1 MAMPRDPVTNL
12 PLIPILAADASEEE
26 QVNSLTNPD
35 VFNSVTS
42 NVDPSLQVDTGARLV
57 EPIPASM
64 PARDPLVANM
74 NPNATVELPPA
85 MKTISQEIPTDP
97 FENLSKNQRRALA
110 FMALADAGASIQGR
124 EGGNFQALLGTY
136 TERADMERKRQAAVA
151 RQEALRSMLP
161 SAVPAG
167 AAGGDMIAQL
177 EARKQALLQQAMLYP
192 EMAPSLKLSLDEVNT
207 QIERLRKEEF
217 ASQDT
222 AMSATTVLNTV
233 GDLSE
238 AIKQNPNITGPMG
251 MLFGMLPFTEAGEA
265 RLNIETLRA
274 NLAFDA
280 LRNIKAGGAT
290 LGSVSAPELALLEA
304 KVANLNL
311 NRGPEAVLKSLE
323 EIDRY
328 YKQLVINAYNRAD
341 DPSKLDDIFGGR
353 PAWAGGET
361 SELPSYTS
369 ENVPLGEL
377 VTYVDEETGKQVVVE
392 YLGGPRDKASSWKEV
407 NY

>member
-1 MAMPRDPVTNL
+1 MALPRDPVTGL
-12 PLIPILAADASEEE
+12 PLIPILA
-26 QVNSLTNPD
+26 PD
-35 VFNSVTS
+35 VPEDEQTNIFPNGLPTAD
-42 NVDPSLQVDTGARLV
+42 DPSLTVPTGDPLV
-57 EPIPASM
+57 EPM
-64 PARDPLVANM
+64 PATMPAGAPLAANL
-74 NPNATVELPPA
+74 NPNAKVELPSA
-85 MKTISQEIPTDP
+85 MQTLSKAIPIDP

-124 EGGNFQALLGTY
+124 EGKNFQTLLGTY
-136 TERADMERKRQAAVA
+136 TERADMERKRQAALA
-151 RQEALRSMLP
+151 RQEALRSIMGRALP
-161 SAVPAG
+161 IG
-167 AAGGDMIAQL
+167 EAGGDMIAQL
-177 EARKQALLQQAMLYP
+177 EAQKQALLQQAMLYP
-192 EMAPSLKLSLDEVNT
+192 DMAPSLKLSIDEVNAK
-207 QIERLRKEEF
+207 IERLRKEEF

-238 AIKQNPNITGPMG
+238 AIKQNPNITGPLG

-311 NRGPEAVLKSLE
+311 NRGPEAVLASLE

-361 SELPSYTS
+361 KELPAFTF
-369 ENVPLGEL
+369 ENAPIGEL
-377 VTYVDEETGKQVVVE
+377 VVDPEDNKV
-392 YLGGPRDKASSWKEV
+392 YKFLGGNRDSASSWQEV
-407 NY
+407 QF

>member
-1 MAMPRDPVTNL
+1 MALPRDPVTGL
-12 PLIPILAADASEEE
+12 PLIPILA
-26 QVNSLTNPD
+26 PD
-35 VFNSVTS
+35 VPEDEQTNIFPNGLPTAD
-42 NVDPSLQVDTGARLV
+42 DPSLTVPTGDPLV
-57 EPIPASM
+57 EPM
-64 PARDPLVANM
+64 PATMPAGAPLAANL
-74 NPNATVELPPA
+74 NPNAKVELPPA
-85 MKTISQEIPTDP
+85 MQTLSKAIPIDP

-124 EGGNFQALLGTY
+124 EGKNFQTLLGTY
-136 TERADMERKRQAAVA
+136 TERADMERKRQAALA
-151 RQEALRSMLP
+151 RQEALRSIMGRALP
-161 SAVPAG
+161 IG
-167 AAGGDMIAQL
+167 EAGGDMIAQL
-177 EARKQALLQQAMLYP
+177 EAQKQALLQQAMLYP
-192 EMAPSLKLSLDEVNT
+192 DMAPSLKLSIDEVNAK
-207 QIERLRKEEF
+207 IERLRKEEF

-238 AIKQNPNITGPMG
+238 AIKQNPNITGPLG

-311 NRGPEAVLKSLE
+311 NRGPEAVLASLE

-361 SELPSYTS
+361 KELPAFTF
-369 ENVPLGEL
+369 ENAPIGEL
-377 VTYVDEETGKQVVVE
+377 VVDPEDNKV
-392 YLGGPRDKASSWKEV
+392 YKFLGGNRDSASSWQEV
-407 NY
+407 QF

>member
-1 MAMPRDPVTNL
+1 MSMPRDPVTNL
-12 PLIPILAADASEEE
+12 PLIPILASEVSEEE

-35 VFNSVTS
+35 VFNNVTS

-57 EPIPASM
+57 EPIPATM
-64 PARDPLVANM
+64 PAGAPLAANM
-74 NPNATVELPPA
+74 NPNAKVELPPA
-85 MKTISQEIPTDP
+85 MRTISQAIPIDP

-124 EGGNFQALLGTY
+124 EGGNFQALLSTY

-151 RQEALRSMLP
+151 RQEALKSMMGGAMP
-161 SAVPAG
+161 TG

-192 EMAPSLKLSLDEVNT
+192 EMAPSLKLSIDEVNA
-207 QIERLRKEEF
+207 QIERLREEEF

-233 GDLSE
+233 SDLSE
-238 AIKQNPNITGPMG
+238 AIRQNPNITGPMG

-311 NRGPEAVLKSLE
+311 NRGADAVLKSLE

-353 PAWAGGET
+353 PAWAGGEVA
-361 SELPSYTS
+361 ELPSYTF

-392 YLGGPRDKASSWKEV
+392 YLGGPRDKAKSWKEV

>member
-1 MAMPRDPVTNL
+1 MIIDPETGLPILPKNTTILPPDVPVEQQTNL
-12 PLIPILAADASEEE
+12 FPNGLPTADDPE
-26 QVNSLTNPD
+26 LT
-35 VFNSVTS
+35 
-42 NVDPSLQVDTGARLV
+42 VDTG
-57 EPIPASM
+57 E
-64 PARDPLVANM
+64 PLVAPMGVPLAATM
-74 NPNATVELPPA
+74 NANAKVPPA
-85 MKTISQEIPTDP
+85 LSSPLSQPIPQDP
-97 FENLSKNQRRALA
+97 FEGLSKDQRRMLA
-110 FMALADAGASIQGR
+110 FAGLRDAGAALQGKQ
-124 EGGNFQALLGTY
+124 GSAVANTLSAFQ
-136 TERADMERKRQAAVA
+136 ERADMERKRQAAVA
-151 RQEALRSMLP
+151 RQEAFKSMLP
-161 SAVPAG
+161 SAVPIG
-167 AAGGDMIAQL
+167 AEGGDMIAQL
-177 EARKQALLQQAMLYP
+177 EARKQAILQQAMLYP
-192 EMAPSLKLSLDEVNT
+192 EMAPSLKLSLDEVNA

-311 NRGPEAVLKSLE
+311 NRGADAVLRSLE

-361 SELPSYTS
+361 AELPSFTF
-369 ENVPLGEL
+369 ENAPIGEL
-377 VTYVDEETGKQVVVE
+377 VVDPEDNKV
-392 YLGGPRDKASSWKEV
+392 YKFLGGNRDSASSWQEV
-407 NY
+407 QF

>member
-1 MAMPRDPVTNL
+1 MPRDPETGL
-12 PLIPILAADASEEE
+12 PIVPILAPDVPVEE
-26 QVNSLTNPD
+26 QTNIFPNGFPTAD
-35 VFNSVTS
+35 
-42 NVDPSLQVDTGARLV
+42 DPSLTVQTGDPLV
-57 EPIPASM
+57 EPM
-64 PARDPLVANM
+64 PATMPAGAPLVANM
-74 NPNATVELPPA
+74 NPNAQVELPPA
-85 MKTISQEIPTDP
+85 MKTLTQAIPTDP

-124 EGGNFQALLGTY
+124 EGGNFQSLLSSY

-151 RQEALRSMLP
+151 RQEALKSMMGGAMP
-161 SAVPAG
+161 VG

-177 EARKQALLQQAMLYP
+177 EARRAAMLQQAYLYP
-192 EMAPSLKLSLDEVNT
+192 DLAPSIKLSIDNINAE
-207 QIERLRKEEF
+207 IERLRKEEF

-222 AMSATTVLNTV
+222 AMSASTVLNTV
-233 GDLSE
+233 EDLSD
-238 AIKQNPNITGPMG
+238 AIKTNPNITGPIG
-251 MLFGMLPFTEAGEA
+251 MILGIAPFTEAGQA
-265 RLNIETLRA
+265 RLTAETLRA
-274 NLAFDA
+274 NLAFDT

-328 YKQLVINAYNRAD
+328 YKQLVINTYNRAD

-361 SELPSYTS
+361 QELPSFS
-369 ENVPLGEL
+369 FENAPIGEL
-377 VTYVDEETGKQVVVE
+377 VVDPEDNKV
-392 YLGGPRDKASSWKEV
+392 YKFLGGNRDSASSWQEV
-407 NY
+407 QF

>member
-1 MAMPRDPVTNL
+1 MAMPRDPATGL
-12 PLIPILAADASEEE
+12 PIVPILAPDVPVEE
-26 QVNSLTNPD
+26 QTNIFPNGFPTAD
-35 VFNSVTS
+35 
-42 NVDPSLQVDTGARLV
+42 DPSLTVPTGDPLV
-57 EPIPASM
+57 EPIPATM
-64 PARDPLVANM
+64 PTGAPLVANM
-74 NPNATVELPPA
+74 NPNAKVELPPA
-85 MKTISQEIPTDP
+85 MKTLTQAIPTDP

-124 EGGNFQALLGTY
+124 EGTNFQTLLGAY
-136 TERADMERKRQAAVA
+136 TERADMERKRQATVA
-151 RQEALRSMLP
+151 RQEALKSMMGG
-161 SAVPAG
+161 AMPAS

-192 EMAPSLKLSLDEVNT
+192 DMAPSLKLSIDEVNA

-361 SELPSYTS
+361 QELPAFTF
-369 ENVPLGEL
+369 ENAPIGEL
-377 VTYVDEETGKQVVVE
+377 VVDPEDNKV
-392 YLGGPRDKASSWKEV
+392 YKFLGGNRDSASSWQEV
-407 NY
+407 QF

>member
-1 MAMPRDPVTNL
+1 MPRDPVTGL
-12 PLIPILAADASEEE
+12 PVIPILAPDVPVEE
-26 QVNSLTNPD
+26 QTNIFPNGFPTAD
-35 VFNSVTS
+35 
-42 NVDPSLQVDTGARLV
+42 DPSLTVPAGDPLV
-57 EPIPASM
+57 EPM
-64 PARDPLVANM
+64 PATMPAGAPLVANM
-74 NPNATVELPPA
+74 NPDAKVELPPA
-85 MKTISQEIPTDP
+85 MQTLSKAIPIDP

-124 EGGNFQALLGTY
+124 EGKNFQTLLGTY
-136 TERADMERKRQAAVA
+136 TERADMERKRQATVA
-151 RQEALRSMLP
+151 RQEALKSMLP
-161 SAVPAG
+161 QALPVG
-167 AAGGDMIAQL
+167 EAGGDMIAQL
-177 EARKQALLQQAMLYP
+177 EAQKQALLQQAMLYP
-192 EMAPSLKLSLDEVNT
+192 EMAPSLKLSIDEVNAK
-207 QIERLRKEEF
+207 IDRLRKEEF

-311 NRGPEAVLKSLE
+311 NRGADAVLASLE

-341 DPSKLDDIFGGR
+341 EPSKLDDIFGGR

-361 SELPSYTS
+361 QELPSYTF

-392 YLGGPRDKASSWKEV
+392 YLGGKRDEASSWKEV
-407 NY
+407 QF

>member
-1 MAMPRDPVTNL
+1 MPRDPVTGL
-12 PLIPILAADASEEE
+12 PVIPILAPDVPVEE
-26 QVNSLTNPD
+26 QTNIFPNGFPTAD
-35 VFNSVTS
+35 
-42 NVDPSLQVDTGARLV
+42 DPSLTVQTGDPLV
-57 EPIPASM
+57 EPIPATM
-64 PARDPLVANM
+64 PAGAPLVANL

-85 MKTISQEIPTDP
+85 MKTLTQAIPTDP

-151 RQEALRSMLP
+151 RQEALKSMMGG
-161 SAVPAG
+161 AMPAG

-192 EMAPSLKLSLDEVNT
+192 DMAPSLKLSIDEVNA

-361 SELPSYTS
+361 QELPAFTF
-369 ENVPLGEL
+369 ENAPIGEL
-377 VTYVDEETGKQVVVE
+377 VVDPEDNKV
-392 YLGGPRDKASSWKEV
+392 YKFLGGNRDSASSWQEV
-407 NY
+407 QF

>member
-1 MAMPRDPVTNL
+1 MAIPRDPVTGL
-12 PLIPILAADASEEE
+12 PLIDILPPDASEEE
-26 QVNSLTNPD
+26 QTNIFPNGFPAANDPELTVATGNPLAAPMGDPVGAPLTARMNEGATVPQPSSL
-35 VFNSVTS
+35 
-42 NVDPSLQVDTGARLV
+42 LMQ
-57 EPIPASM
+57 PIP
-64 PARDPLVANM
+64 
-74 NPNATVELPPA
+74 
-85 MKTISQEIPTDP
+85 QDP
-97 FENLSKNQRRALA
+97 FEGLSRNQRMMIA
-110 FMALADAGASIQGR
+110 FAGLRDAGLALQGK
-124 EGGNFQALLGTY
+124 EGGALEATFKGFR
-136 TERADMERKRQAAVA
+136 ERADMERKRQAAVA
-151 RQEALRSMLP
+151 RQQALQSMMP
-161 SAVPAG
+161 SAIPT

-177 EARKQALLQQAMLYP
+177 EAQRQTLLQQAYLYP
-192 EMAPSLKLSLDEVNT
+192 DLAPSIKLSIDNLNSEID
-207 QIERLRKEEF
+207 RLRKEEF

-222 AMSATTVLNTV
+222 AMGASTVLNTV
-233 GDLSE
+233 SDLSE
-238 AIKQNPNITGPMG
+238 AVKANPNITGPIG
-251 MLFGMLPFTEAGEA
+251 MILGVLPFTEAGEA

-274 NLAFDA
+274 NLAFDT

-311 NRGPEAVLKSLE
+311 NRSTEAVLKSLE

-328 YKQLVINAYNRAD
+328 YKQLVINTYNRAD

-361 SELPSYTS
+361 AELPSYTP

>member
-1 MAMPRDPVTNL
+1 MAMPRDPVTGL
-12 PLIPILAADASEEE
+12 PVIPILAPDVPVEE
-26 QVNSLTNPD
+26 QTNIFPNGFPTAD
-35 VFNSVTS
+35 
-42 NVDPSLQVDTGARLV
+42 DPSLTVQTGDPLV
-57 EPIPASM
+57 EPIPATM
-64 PARDPLVANM
+64 PTGAPLAAKL
-74 NPNATVELPPA
+74 NPNARVELPPA
-85 MKTISQEIPTDP
+85 MKTLSKAIPIDP

-124 EGGNFQALLGTY
+124 EGKNFQTLLGAY
-136 TERADMERKRQAAVA
+136 TERADMERKRQATVA
-151 RQEALRSMLP
+151 RQEALKSMMGG
-161 SAVPAG
+161 AMPAG

-192 EMAPSLKLSLDEVNT
+192 DMAPSLKLSIDEVNA

-217 ASQDT
+217 ASQDA

-311 NRGPEAVLKSLE
+311 NRGADAVLASLE

-361 SELPSYTS
+361 KELPSFTF
-369 ENVPLGEL
+369 ENAPIGEL
-377 VTYVDEETGKQVVVE
+377 VVDPEDNKV
-392 YLGGPRDKASSWKEV
+392 YKFLGGNRDSASSWQEV
-407 NY
+407 QF

>member
-1 MAMPRDPVTNL
+1 MIIDPETGLPILPKNTTILPPDVPVEQQTNL
-12 PLIPILAADASEEE
+12 FPNGLPTADDPE
-26 QVNSLTNPD
+26 LT
-35 VFNSVTS
+35 VS
-42 NVDPSLQVDTGARLV
+42 TG
-57 EPIPASM
+57 E
-64 PARDPLVANM
+64 PLVAPM
-74 NPNATVELPPA
+74 GDPKMPVGAPLSAKINPNAKVPPA
-85 MKTISQEIPTDP
+85 LNSLLSKPIPQDP
-97 FENLSKNQRRALA
+97 LENLSRSQRRMLGFAALR
-110 FMALADAGASIQGR
+110 DAGLALQGKEGTAIQSTL
-124 EGGNFQALLGTY
+124 EGFR
-136 TERADMERKRQAAVA
+136 ERADMERKRQAAVA
-151 RQEALRSMLP
+151 RQQALQSMMP
-161 SAVPAG
+161 SATPIP
-167 AAGGDMIAQL
+167 AGGDMIAQL
-177 EARKQALLQQAMLYP
+177 EAQRQTLLQQAYLYP
-192 EMAPSLKLSLDEVNT
+192 DLAPSIKLSIDNLNSEID
-207 QIERLRKEEF
+207 RLRKEEF

-222 AMSATTVLNTV
+222 AMGASTVLNTV
-233 GDLSE
+233 SDLSN
-238 AIKQNPNITGPMG
+238 AVKANPNITGPIG
-251 MLFGMLPFTEAGEA
+251 MILGVLPFTEAGEA

-274 NLAFDA
+274 NLAFDT

-311 NRGPEAVLKSLE
+311 NRSPDAVLKSLE

-353 PAWAGGET
+353 PAWAGGEVA
-361 SELPSYTS
+361 ELPSYTP

>member
-1 MAMPRDPVTNL
+1 MIIDPETGLPILPKNTTILPPDVPVEQQTNL
-12 PLIPILAADASEEE
+12 FPNGLPTADDPE
-26 QVNSLTNPD
+26 LT
-35 VFNSVTS
+35 
-42 NVDPSLQVDTGARLV
+42 VDTG
-57 EPIPASM
+57 E
-64 PARDPLVANM
+64 PLVAPMGVPLAATM
-74 NPNATVELPPA
+74 NANAKVPPA
-85 MKTISQEIPTDP
+85 LSSPLSQPIPQDP
-97 FENLSKNQRRALA
+97 FEGLSKDQRRMLA
-110 FMALADAGASIQGR
+110 FAGLRDAGAALQGKQ
-124 EGGNFQALLGTY
+124 GSAVANTLSAFQ
-136 TERADMERKRQAAVA
+136 ERADMERKRQAAVA
-151 RQEALRSMLP
+151 RQEAFKSMLP
-161 SAVPAG
+161 SAVPIG
-167 AAGGDMIAQL
+167 AEGGDMIAQL
-177 EARKQALLQQAMLYP
+177 EARKQVILQQAMLYP
-192 EMAPSLKLSLDEVNT
+192 EMAPSLKLSLDEVNA

-311 NRGPEAVLKSLE
+311 NRGADAVLRSLE

-361 SELPSYTS
+361 AELPSFTF
-369 ENVPLGEL
+369 ENAPIGEL
-377 VTYVDEETGKQVVVE
+377 VVDPEDNKV
-392 YLGGPRDKASSWKEV
+392 YKFLGGNRDSASSWQEV
-407 NY
+407 QF

>member
-1 MAMPRDPVTNL
+1 ML
-12 PLIPILAADASEEE
+12 GFAA
-26 QVNSLTNPD
+26 L
-35 VFNSVTS
+35 
-42 NVDPSLQVDTGARLV
+42 R
-57 EPIPASM
+57 
-64 PARDPLVANM
+64 
-74 NPNATVELPPA
+74 
-85 MKTISQEIPTDP
+85 
-97 FENLSKNQRRALA
+97 
-110 FMALADAGASIQGR
+110 DAGLALQGKEGTAIQSTL
-124 EGGNFQALLGTY
+124 EGFR
-136 TERADMERKRQAAVA
+136 ERADMERKRQAAVA
-151 RQEALRSMLP
+151 RQQALQSMMP
-161 SAVPAG
+161 SATPIP
-167 AAGGDMIAQL
+167 AGGDMIAQL
-177 EARKQALLQQAMLYP
+177 EAQRQTLLQQAYLYP
-192 EMAPSLKLSLDEVNT
+192 DLAPSIKLSIDNLNSEID
-207 QIERLRKEEF
+207 RLRKEEF

-222 AMSATTVLNTV
+222 AMGASTVLNTV
-233 GDLSE
+233 SDLSN
-238 AIKQNPNITGPMG
+238 AVKANPNITGPIG
-251 MLFGMLPFTEAGEA
+251 MILGVLPLTEAGEA

-274 NLAFDA
+274 NLAFDT

-311 NRGPEAVLKSLE
+311 NRSPDAVLKSLE

-353 PAWAGGET
+353 PAWAGGEVA
-361 SELPSYTS
+361 ELPSYTP

>member
-1 MAMPRDPVTNL
+1 MAMPRDPATGL
-12 PLIPILAADASEEE
+12 PLIPILA
-26 QVNSLTNPD
+26 PD
-35 VFNSVTS
+35 VPEDEQTNIFPNGLPTAD
-42 NVDPSLQVDTGARLV
+42 DPSLTVPTGDPLV
-57 EPIPASM
+57 EPM
-64 PARDPLVANM
+64 PATMPAGAPLVANM

-85 MKTISQEIPTDP
+85 MKTLSKAIPTDP

-124 EGGNFQALLGTY
+124 EGKNFQTLLGTY

-151 RQEALRSMLP
+151 RQEALKSMLP
-161 SAVPAG
+161 QALPVG
-167 AAGGDMIAQL
+167 EAGGDMIAQL
-177 EARKQALLQQAMLYP
+177 EARKQAILQQAMLYP
-192 EMAPSLKLSLDEVNT
+192 EMAPSLKISIDEINT

-233 GDLSE
+233 KDLSD
-238 AIKQNPNITGPMG
+238 AIKTNPNITGPIG
-251 MLFGMLPFTEAGEA
+251 MILGVLPFTEAGEA
-265 RLNIETLRA
+265 RLTAKTLKA

-304 KVANLNL
+304 KVSSLDF
-311 NRGPEAVLKSLE
+311 NRGPEAVLASLE

-328 YKQLVINAYNRAD
+328 YKQLVINTYNRAD

-353 PAWAGGET
+353 PTWVGGET
-361 SELPSYTS
+361 QELPSYTF
-369 ENVPLGEL
+369 ENAPIGEL

-392 YLGGPRDKASSWKEV
+392 YLGGKRDEADSWREV
-407 NY
+407 EY

>member
-1 MAMPRDPVTNL
+1 MIIDPETGLPILPKNTTILPPDVPVEQQTNL
-12 PLIPILAADASEEE
+12 FPNGLPTADDPE
-26 QVNSLTNPD
+26 LT
-35 VFNSVTS
+35 
-42 NVDPSLQVDTGARLV
+42 VDTG
-57 EPIPASM
+57 E
-64 PARDPLVANM
+64 PLVAPMGVPLAATM
-74 NPNATVELPPA
+74 NANAKVPPA
-85 MKTISQEIPTDP
+85 LSSPLSQPIPQDP
-97 FENLSKNQRRALA
+97 FEGLSKDQRRMLA
-110 FMALADAGASIQGR
+110 FAGLRDAGAALQGKQ
-124 EGGNFQALLGTY
+124 GSAVANTLSAFQ
-136 TERADMERKRQAAVA
+136 ERADMERKRQAAVA
-151 RQEALRSMLP
+151 RQEAFKSMLP
-161 SAVPAG
+161 SAVPIG
-167 AAGGDMIAQL
+167 AEGGDMIAQL
-177 EARKQALLQQAMLYP
+177 EARKQAILQQAMLYP
-192 EMAPSLKLSLDEVNT
+192 EMAPSLKLSLDEVNA

-361 SELPSYTS
+361 AELPSFTF
-369 ENVPLGEL
+369 ENAPIGEL
-377 VTYVDEETGKQVVVE
+377 VVDPEDNKV
-392 YLGGPRDKASSWKEV
+392 YKFLGGNRDSASSWQEV
-407 NY
+407 QF

>member
-1 MAMPRDPVTNL
+1 MAMPRDPATGL
-12 PLIPILAADASEEE
+12 PLIPILA
-26 QVNSLTNPD
+26 PD
-35 VFNSVTS
+35 VPEDEQTNIFPNGLPTAD
-42 NVDPSLQVDTGARLV
+42 DPSLTVPTGDPLV
-57 EPIPASM
+57 EPM
-64 PARDPLVANM
+64 PATMPAGAPLVANM

-85 MKTISQEIPTDP
+85 MKTLSKAIPTDP

-124 EGGNFQALLGTY
+124 EGKNFQTLLGTY

-151 RQEALRSMLP
+151 RQEALKSMLP
-161 SAVPAG
+161 QALPVG
-167 AAGGDMIAQL
+167 EAGGDMIAQL
-177 EARKQALLQQAMLYP
+177 EARKQAILQQAMLYP
-192 EMAPSLKLSLDEVNT
+192 EMAPSLKLSLDEVNA

-233 GDLSE
+233 KDLSD
-238 AIKQNPNITGPMG
+238 AIKTNPNITGPIG
-251 MLFGMLPFTEAGEA
+251 MILGVLPFTEAGEA
-265 RLNIETLRA
+265 RLTAKTLKA

-304 KVANLNL
+304 KVSSLDF
-311 NRGPEAVLKSLE
+311 NRGPEAVLASLE

-328 YKQLVINAYNRAD
+328 YKQLVINTYNRAD

-353 PAWAGGET
+353 PTWVGGET
-361 SELPSYTS
+361 QELPSYTF
-369 ENVPLGEL
+369 ENAPIGEL

-392 YLGGPRDKASSWKEV
+392 YLGGKRDEADSWREV
-407 NY
+407 EY